1 MEQEVKKDILDI
13 LSRAVEILRVR
24 EEKDVLELRELSDH
38 TIHDASIYQ
47 DIDAVQIATLM
58 YALYKVLERKMVLS
72 DRQYQ
77 KLYSTLQNAHE
88 MMGRGRFK
96 EYNRHIQEAFAII
109 TDVDQKA
116 SQFMQ
121 EVIEKAKITKG
132 SKLFH
137 HGLSTKRAAEMMGV
151 SEWQLLGYIGK
162 TREYEETP
170 RSVSVKKRLQYAF
183 EVFG

>member
-47 DIDAVQIATLM
+47 EIDAVQIATLM
-58 YALYKVLERKMVLS
+58 YALYKILERKM
-72 DRQYQ
+72 DFPDKHYQ
-77 KLYSTLQNAHE
+77 KLNSALQNAYNTLE
-88 MMGRGRFK
+88 RGRFK
-96 EYNRHIQEAFAII
+96 EYNRAIQDAFTII
-109 TDVDQKA
+109 ATIDQKA

-121 EVIEKAKITKG
+121 QVIEKAKITKG
-132 SKLFH
+132 SRLFH
-137 HGLSTKRAAEMMGV
+137 HGLSTKRAAEIMGV
-151 SEWQLLGYIGK
+151 SEWQLQGYIGK
-162 TREYEETP
+162 TREQETTP
-170 RSVSVKKRLQYAF
+170 QSVGVKKRLQYAF